1 MIAMEYIE
9 GTTLHNFFKR
19 DPAITTSIYEDLE
32 KAITQVLH
40 PQELVFA
47 DLRPPN
53 ILVVTRDGK
62 HRAMLIDFD
71 WCGKDGTDTYPSS
84 MNMDQITWPERVI
97 PGTVLKK
104 EDDKFML
111 DKLKYILNL

>member
-1 MIAMEYIE
+1 MPGGYQMIAMEYIE
-9 GTTLHNFFKR
+9 
-19 DPAITTSIYEDLE
+19 
-32 KAITQVLH
+32 
-40 PQELVFA
+40 VFA

-71 WCGKDGTDTYPSS
+71 WCGKDGIDTYPSS

-111 DKLKYILNL
+111 DKLKYSLNL